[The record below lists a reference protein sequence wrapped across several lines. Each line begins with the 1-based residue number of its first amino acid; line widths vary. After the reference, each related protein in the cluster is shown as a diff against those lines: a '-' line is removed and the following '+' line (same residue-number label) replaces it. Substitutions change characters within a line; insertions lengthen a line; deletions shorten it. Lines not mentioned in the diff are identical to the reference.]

1 MNDEMKIVLIQ
12 VELDLRYS
20 RSVEERDNNNL
31 TNKNNDDVEGTVTGR
46 RLR

>member
-31 TNKNNDDVEGTVTGR
+31 TNRK
-46 RLR
+46 